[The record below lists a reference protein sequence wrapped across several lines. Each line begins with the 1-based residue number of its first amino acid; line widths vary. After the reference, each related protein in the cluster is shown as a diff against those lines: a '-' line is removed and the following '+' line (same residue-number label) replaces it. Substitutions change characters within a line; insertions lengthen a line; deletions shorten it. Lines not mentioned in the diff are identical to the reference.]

1 MKRGVALLMLLG
13 AAMCVFAQNDDV
25 IFKAM
30 KDEMQ
35 RTKKLS
41 LPGLD
46 PLYYAEYTIEDADAL
61 AISATLGALLSFTH
75 TPLRA
80 QSVKVRVGDYSF
92 DNSNYVFSDAFGGAR
107 YDTAQLPLETNYS
120 ALRQILWLATDRAF
134 KTAEEGIARK
144 KSALKNVSLPDA
156 LPDFSKAAPARAL
169 LPAPRKPVDEALWK
183 KRTVDL
189 SGIFASYPD
198 VQSSSVE
205 FEGIQSTNYFV
216 DSEGAEVREPDNVAF
231 FRIRAHAQ
239 AADGSSV
246 RDAEVLAA
254 QDAGELLSDADA
266 RRSVTQVAEN
276 VTALARAPQGNAY
289 DGPVLFEG
297 RAAAQL
303 FGQLLGDNLKLQR
316 KPVPEPGRPAPFL
329 QSELETRAGARIL
342 PEWIDIVDDPS
353 QSEYAGQRLLG
364 AYEYDLEGVKVKP
377 VTIVEHGVLKD
388 FMRTRTPAL
397 KSFEGSNGHARL
409 PGSHGAD
416 SPGIGNLF
424 VRASRTLPEAQMR
437 SKLLELVKARD
448 KPYGIVVRKLDWPS
462 SASIEELRREF
473 NGVSMSGGRPVSI
486 PLLVYRVFPD
496 GREELVRGVRFR
508 GLSTRSLKDIAAA
521 SDQPYVYN
529 YMDSTVPFAL
539 MGAGS
544 YIVNSTVIAPSVL
557 IEDVELEQIL
567 DETPSPPIVPPP
579 PLITKLNP

>member
-1 MKRGVALLMLLG
+1 MKRAASIFTLL
-13 AAMCVFAQNDDV
+13 AAAASAFAQSDDV

-46 PLYYAEYTIEDADAL
+46 PLYYAEYTIEDADAVS
-61 AISATLGALLSFTH
+61 ISATLGGLLGLTQ

-80 QSVKVRVGDYSF
+80 QSVKVRVGDYTF
-92 DNSNYVFSDAFGGAR
+92 DNSNYVYSEAFGGAR
-107 YDTAQLPLETNYS
+107 YDSAQLPLEANYS

-156 LPDFSKAAPARAL
+156 LPDFSKAEPARAS
-169 LPAPRKPVDEALWK
+169 LPAPRKPLDEALWK

-198 VQSSSVE
+198 VQSSSLE
-205 FEGIQSTNYFV
+205 FESIQSTNYFV
-216 DSEGAEVREPDNVAF
+216 DSEGAEVRVPDDVAF
-231 FRIRAHAQ
+231 FRIRARAQ
-239 AADGSSV
+239 AADGSSI

-254 QDAGELLSDADA
+254 PDAAGLPSDAVA
-266 RRSVTQVAEN
+266 RRAVTRVAEN

-329 QSELETRAGARIL
+329 QSELESRAGARIL

-353 QSEYAGQRLLG
+353 QKEYAGQRLLG

-377 VTIVEHGVLKD
+377 LTIVEHGVLKD
-388 FMRTRTPAL
+388 FLRTRTPAL
-397 KSFEGSNGHARL
+397 KGFEGSNGHARL
-409 PGSHGAD
+409 PGSYGED

-424 VRASRTLPEAQMR
+424 VRASRTLSAAQMK
-437 SKLLELVKARD
+437 SKLLELVKQGN
-448 KPYGIVVRKLDWPS
+448 KPYGIIVRKLDWPS
-462 SASIEELRREF
+462 SASIDELRREF
-473 NGVSMSGGRPVSI
+473 SGVSMSGGGRPVST

-496 GREELVRGVRFR
+496 GREDLVRGVRFH

-544 YIVNSTVIAPSVL
+544 FIVNSTVIAPSVL
-557 IEDVELEQIL
+557 IEDVELEQVL
-567 DETPSPPIVPPP
+567 DETPSLPIVPPP
-579 PLITKLNP
+579 PLVTE